1 MIAYTKNEDNSINI
15 LGGSDRREVLD
26 KLFHGQDF
34 LVSNDEPVVAN
45 GKYFL
50 SSSDIEYIE
59 QKKIE
64 DKRTNLAR
72 LEADFISAQQELIN
86 AIGVA
91 RLNNDA
97 ELESLLQEEY
107 AELVTSYEAE
117 KKELE
122 G

>member
-1 MIAYTKNEDNSINI
+1 MIAYTTNDDNSIHV
-15 LGGSDRREVLD
+15 LGGYARKEVLD

-45 GKYFL
+45 GKYYL

-72 LEADFISAQQELIN
+72 LEADFISAQQELVS

>member
-1 MIAYTKNEDNSINI
+1 MIAYTKNDDNSINI

-45 GKYFL
+45 GKYYL
-50 SSSDIEYIE
+50 SSSDIEYIK
-59 QKKIE
+59 QKEIE

-72 LEADFISAQQELIN
+72 LEADFISAQQERIN

-91 RLNNDA
+91 RLNNDT